1 MKKILFLIP
10 LFGFYNTFC
19 QKVTFKADSIF
30 VNEKACLLYYK
41 TGNDFI
47 IYKLDSSKLILGNVQ
62 NIGSGKFATKY
73 TFLTVNKEFSNSK
86 INGRNALIFALIQNN
101 VLTQSCE
108 LDEKKLETFIE
119 KNNEQQ

>member
-10 LFGFYNTFC
+10 LFGFYSAFC

-30 VNEKACLLYYK
+30 VNEKPCLLYSK

-47 IYKLDSSKLILGNVQ
+47 IYKLDSTKLIT
-62 NIGSGKFATKY
+62 GSVRNLEPGKFATKY
-73 TFLTVNKEFSNSK
+73 TFLTVNKEISNSK

-101 VLTQSCE
+101 VITESCD
-108 LDEKKLETFIE
+108 LDEKKLLNFIE
-119 KNNEQQ
+119 KSADQ

>member
-10 LFGFYNTFC
+10 LFGFHNTFC
-19 QKVTFKADSIF
+19 QIVTFKADSIF
-30 VNEKACLLYYK
+30 VNDKACLLYNR

-47 IYKLDSSKLILGNVQ
+47 IYRLDSSKLILGSVQ
-62 NIGSGKFATKY
+62 NTGYDKFATKY
-73 TFLTVNKEFSNSK
+73 TFLTVNKEFSNSN

-108 LDEKKLETFIE
+108 LNEKKLEEFIG
-119 KNNEQQ
+119 KYNEQQ